1 MTTLSSTLD
10 RFDLAIL
17 DILQS
22 DNTTPQRV
30 IAQAVNLS
38 APAVQRRI
46 QRLKDSG
53 VIRANVAVLDPVKVG
68 KPLTIVLEVH
78 LENERPDR
86 TAPLR
91 ARIAAEEA
99 VQQCYSVT
107 GEADYLMV
115 VTVASMAEYDALP
128 GIGHACGH
136 NMIASAAYATAWKP
150 KGDTAARTATV
161 RVLHAP
167 TRKVVSHFNKATK
180 GRIVRSLLEADAAPG
195 TPAELVEVL
204 RDLGYVVETGAK
216 AGALDVLV
224 DEIH

>member
-1 MTTLSSTLD
+1 MSTPAALD

-17 DILQS
+17 DILQA
-22 DNTTPQRV
+22 DNTTPQRA

-78 LENERPDR
+78 LDNERPDR

-91 ARIAAEEA
+91 ARIAAEDA

-107 GEADYLMV
+107 GEADYLLV
-115 VTVASMAEYDALP
+115 VNVASMADYEALTRRLFE
-128 GIGHACGH
+128 GDDNIKRFRTSVAL
-136 NMIASAAYATAWKP
+136 ASLKTGLRVP
-150 KGDTAARTATV
+150 LDSTATV
-161 RVLHAP
+161 A
-167 TRKVVSHFNKATK
+167 
-180 GRIVRSLLEADAAPG
+180 
-195 TPAELVEVL
+195 
-204 RDLGYVVETGAK
+204 
-216 AGALDVLV
+216 
-224 DEIH
+224 

>member
-1 MTTLSSTLD
+1 MGSPATLD

-17 DILQS
+17 DILQT
-22 DNTTPQRV
+22 DNTTPQRA

-78 LENERPDR
+78 LDNERPDR

-91 ARIAAEEA
+91 ARIAAEDA

-107 GEADYLMV
+107 GEADYLLV
-115 VTVASMAEYDALP
+115 VNVASMADYEALTRRLFEGDDNIKRFRTSVALASLKTGLRVP
-128 GIGHACGH
+128 LD
-136 NMIASAAYATAWKP
+136 SAAP
-150 KGDTAARTATV
+150 AA
-161 RVLHAP
+161 
-167 TRKVVSHFNKATK
+167 
-180 GRIVRSLLEADAAPG
+180 
-195 TPAELVEVL
+195 
-204 RDLGYVVETGAK
+204 
-216 AGALDVLV
+216 
-224 DEIH
+224 

>member
-1 MTTLSSTLD
+1 MSTPAALD

-17 DILQS
+17 DILQA
-22 DNTTPQRV
+22 DNTTPQRA

-78 LENERPDR
+78 LDNERPDH

-91 ARIAAEEA
+91 ARIAAEDA

-107 GEADYLMV
+107 GEADYLLV
-115 VTVASMAEYDALP
+115 VNVASMADYEALTRRLFEGDDNIKRFRTSVALASLKTGLRVP
-128 GIGHACGH
+128 LD
-136 NMIASAAYATAWKP
+136 SAAP
-150 KGDTAARTATV
+150 AA
-161 RVLHAP
+161 
-167 TRKVVSHFNKATK
+167 
-180 GRIVRSLLEADAAPG
+180 
-195 TPAELVEVL
+195 
-204 RDLGYVVETGAK
+204 
-216 AGALDVLV
+216 
-224 DEIH
+224 

>member
-1 MTTLSSTLD
+1 MTMTTAALD

-17 DILQS
+17 NILQA

-91 ARIAAEEA
+91 ARIAAEDA

-107 GEADYLMV
+107 GEADYLLV
-115 VTVASMAEYDALP
+115 VNVASMADYEALTRRLFE
-128 GIGHACGH
+128 GDDNIKRFRTSVAL
-136 NMIASAAYATAWKP
+136 ASLKTGLRVP
-150 KGDTAARTATV
+150 LDSTATV
-161 RVLHAP
+161 A
-167 TRKVVSHFNKATK
+167 
-180 GRIVRSLLEADAAPG
+180 
-195 TPAELVEVL
+195 
-204 RDLGYVVETGAK
+204 
-216 AGALDVLV
+216 
-224 DEIH
+224 

>member
-1 MTTLSSTLD
+1 MATPSALD

-17 DILQS
+17 NILQA
-22 DNTTPQRV
+22 DNTTPQRA

-78 LENERPDR
+78 LDNERPDR

-91 ARIAAEEA
+91 ARIAAEDA

-107 GEADYLMV
+107 GEADYLLV
-115 VTVASMAEYDALP
+115 VNVASMADYEALTRRLFEGDDNIKRFRTSVALARLKTGLRVPLDKALP
-128 GIGHACGH
+128 
-136 NMIASAAYATAWKP
+136 
-150 KGDTAARTATV
+150 
-161 RVLHAP
+161 
-167 TRKVVSHFNKATK
+167 
-180 GRIVRSLLEADAAPG
+180 
-195 TPAELVEVL
+195 
-204 RDLGYVVETGAK
+204 
-216 AGALDVLV
+216 AG
-224 DEIH
+224 

>member
-1 MTTLSSTLD
+1 MATPAALD

-17 DILQS
+17 DILQA

-78 LENERPDR
+78 LDNERPDR

-91 ARIAAEEA
+91 TRIAAEDA

-107 GEADYLMV
+107 GEADYLLV
-115 VTVASMAEYDALP
+115 VNVASMADYEALTRRLFEGDDNIKRFRTSVALASLKTGLRVP
-128 GIGHACGH
+128 LD
-136 NMIASAAYATAWKP
+136 SAAP
-150 KGDTAARTATV
+150 AA
-161 RVLHAP
+161 
-167 TRKVVSHFNKATK
+167 
-180 GRIVRSLLEADAAPG
+180 
-195 TPAELVEVL
+195 
-204 RDLGYVVETGAK
+204 
-216 AGALDVLV
+216 
-224 DEIH
+224 

>member
-1 MTTLSSTLD
+1 MTTPAALD

-17 DILQS
+17 DILQA
-22 DNTTPQRV
+22 DNTTPQRA

-78 LENERPDR
+78 LDNERPNR

-91 ARIAAEEA
+91 VRIAAEDA

-107 GEADYLMV
+107 GEADYLLV
-115 VTVASMAEYDALP
+115 VNVASMADYEALTRRLFEGDDNIKRFRTSVALASLKTGLRVP
-128 GIGHACGH
+128 LD
-136 NMIASAAYATAWKP
+136 SAAP
-150 KGDTAARTATV
+150 AA
-161 RVLHAP
+161 
-167 TRKVVSHFNKATK
+167 
-180 GRIVRSLLEADAAPG
+180 
-195 TPAELVEVL
+195 
-204 RDLGYVVETGAK
+204 
-216 AGALDVLV
+216 
-224 DEIH
+224 

>member
-1 MTTLSSTLD
+1 MTTPAALD

-17 DILQS
+17 NILQA
-22 DNTTPQRV
+22 DNTTPQRA

-78 LENERPDR
+78 LDNERPDR

-107 GEADYLMV
+107 GEADYLLV
-115 VTVASMAEYDALP
+115 VNVASMADYEALTRRLFEGDDNIKRFRTSVALASLKTGLRVP
-128 GIGHACGH
+128 LD
-136 NMIASAAYATAWKP
+136 SAAP
-150 KGDTAARTATV
+150 AA
-161 RVLHAP
+161 
-167 TRKVVSHFNKATK
+167 
-180 GRIVRSLLEADAAPG
+180 
-195 TPAELVEVL
+195 
-204 RDLGYVVETGAK
+204 
-216 AGALDVLV
+216 
-224 DEIH
+224 

>member
-1 MTTLSSTLD
+1 MSTPATLD

-17 DILQS
+17 DILQA
-22 DNTTPQRV
+22 DNTTPQRA

-78 LENERPDR
+78 LDNERPDR

-91 ARIAAEEA
+91 ARIAAEDA

-107 GEADYLMV
+107 GEADYLLV
-115 VTVASMAEYDALP
+115 VTVASMATYEALTRRLFEGDDNIKRFRTSVALSSLKTGLRVP
-128 GIGHACGH
+128 LD
-136 NMIASAAYATAWKP
+136 SAAP
-150 KGDTAARTATV
+150 AA
-161 RVLHAP
+161 
-167 TRKVVSHFNKATK
+167 
-180 GRIVRSLLEADAAPG
+180 
-195 TPAELVEVL
+195 
-204 RDLGYVVETGAK
+204 
-216 AGALDVLV
+216 
-224 DEIH
+224 

>member
-1 MTTLSSTLD
+1 MSTPAALD

-17 DILQS
+17 DILQA
-22 DNTTPQRV
+22 DNTAPQRA

-78 LENERPDR
+78 LDNERPDR

-91 ARIAAEEA
+91 ARIAAEDA

-107 GEADYLMV
+107 GEADYLLV
-115 VTVASMAEYDALP
+115 VNVASMADYEALTRRLFEGDDNIKRFRTSVALASLKTGLRVP
-128 GIGHACGH
+128 LD
-136 NMIASAAYATAWKP
+136 SAAP
-150 KGDTAARTATV
+150 AA
-161 RVLHAP
+161 
-167 TRKVVSHFNKATK
+167 
-180 GRIVRSLLEADAAPG
+180 
-195 TPAELVEVL
+195 
-204 RDLGYVVETGAK
+204 
-216 AGALDVLV
+216 
-224 DEIH
+224 

>member
-1 MTTLSSTLD
+1 MATPAALD

-17 DILQS
+17 DILQA
-22 DNTTPQRV
+22 DNTTPQRA

-78 LENERPDR
+78 LDNERPDR

-91 ARIAAEEA
+91 ARIAAEDA

-107 GEADYLMV
+107 GEADYLLV
-115 VTVASMAEYDALP
+115 VNVASMADYEALTRRLFE
-128 GIGHACGH
+128 GDDNIKRFRTSVAL
-136 NMIASAAYATAWKP
+136 ASLKTGLRVP
-150 KGDTAARTATV
+150 LDSTATV
-161 RVLHAP
+161 A
-167 TRKVVSHFNKATK
+167 
-180 GRIVRSLLEADAAPG
+180 
-195 TPAELVEVL
+195 
-204 RDLGYVVETGAK
+204 
-216 AGALDVLV
+216 
-224 DEIH
+224 

>member
-1 MTTLSSTLD
+1 MCIRDSD

-17 DILQS
+17 DILQA
-22 DNTTPQRV
+22 DNTTPQRA

-78 LENERPDR
+78 LDNERPDR

-91 ARIAAEEA
+91 ARIAAEDA

-107 GEADYLMV
+107 GEADYLLV
-115 VTVASMAEYDALP
+115 VNVASMADYEALTRRLFEGDDNVKRFRTSVALASLKTGLRVP
-128 GIGHACGH
+128 LD
-136 NMIASAAYATAWKP
+136 SAAP
-150 KGDTAARTATV
+150 AA
-161 RVLHAP
+161 
-167 TRKVVSHFNKATK
+167 
-180 GRIVRSLLEADAAPG
+180 
-195 TPAELVEVL
+195 
-204 RDLGYVVETGAK
+204 
-216 AGALDVLV
+216 
-224 DEIH
+224 

>member
-1 MTTLSSTLD
+1 MSTPATLD

-17 DILQS
+17 DILQA
-22 DNTTPQRV
+22 DNTTPQRA

-78 LENERPDR
+78 LDNERPDR

-91 ARIAAEEA
+91 ARMAAEDA

-107 GEADYLMV
+107 GEADYLLV
-115 VTVASMAEYDALP
+115 VNVASMANYEALTRRLFEGDDNIKRFRTSVALSSLKTGLRVP
-128 GIGHACGH
+128 LD
-136 NMIASAAYATAWKP
+136 SAAP
-150 KGDTAARTATV
+150 AA
-161 RVLHAP
+161 
-167 TRKVVSHFNKATK
+167 
-180 GRIVRSLLEADAAPG
+180 
-195 TPAELVEVL
+195 
-204 RDLGYVVETGAK
+204 
-216 AGALDVLV
+216 
-224 DEIH
+224 

>member
-1 MTTLSSTLD
+1 MTTPAALD

-17 DILQS
+17 DILQA
-22 DNTTPQRV
+22 DNTTPQRA

-78 LENERPDR
+78 LDNERPDR

-91 ARIAAEEA
+91 ARIAAEDA

-107 GEADYLMV
+107 GEADYLLV
-115 VTVASMAEYDALP
+115 VNVASMADYEALTRRLFEGDDNIKRFRTSVALASLKTGLRVP
-128 GIGHACGH
+128 LD
-136 NMIASAAYATAWKP
+136 SAAP
-150 KGDTAARTATV
+150 AA
-161 RVLHAP
+161 
-167 TRKVVSHFNKATK
+167 
-180 GRIVRSLLEADAAPG
+180 
-195 TPAELVEVL
+195 
-204 RDLGYVVETGAK
+204 
-216 AGALDVLV
+216 
-224 DEIH
+224 

>member
-1 MTTLSSTLD
+1 MSTPATLD

-17 DILQS
+17 DILQA
-22 DNTTPQRV
+22 DNTTPQRA

-78 LENERPDR
+78 LDNERPDR

-91 ARIAAEEA
+91 ARIAAEDA

-107 GEADYLMV
+107 GEADYLLV
-115 VTVASMAEYDALP
+115 VNVASMANYEALTRRLFEGDDNIKRFRTSVALSSLKTGLRVP
-128 GIGHACGH
+128 LDHA
-136 NMIASAAYATAWKP
+136 IPTA
-150 KGDTAARTATV
+150 
-161 RVLHAP
+161 
-167 TRKVVSHFNKATK
+167 
-180 GRIVRSLLEADAAPG
+180 
-195 TPAELVEVL
+195 
-204 RDLGYVVETGAK
+204 
-216 AGALDVLV
+216 
-224 DEIH
+224 